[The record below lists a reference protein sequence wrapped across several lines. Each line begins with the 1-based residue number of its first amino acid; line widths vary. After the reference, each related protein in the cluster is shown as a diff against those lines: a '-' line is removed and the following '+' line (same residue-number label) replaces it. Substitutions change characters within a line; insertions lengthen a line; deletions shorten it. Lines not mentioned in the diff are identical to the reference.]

1 MKQKTIVSLY
11 FLLAFLMLIDFY
23 LIFNV
28 GNPNSIV
35 RYIVPTTTWDMA
47 LTLAVSACIALLSFV
62 VFKDRKNNP
71 VSNMLLQ
78 NRSYILELRAEGK
91 SDSDIA
97 DSFVEE
103 LNPRRYGKERIR
115 KMVLKFLAEMEP

>member
-35 RYIVPTTTWDMA
+35 RYIIPSTDWDMA
-47 LTLAVSACIALLSFV
+47 LTLLVSVVIALLSFV

-71 VSNMLLQ
+71 VANMLIQ

-115 KMVLKFLAEMEP
+115 KMVLKFLAEMEK